1 MAVCVVYGGIR
12 VCVVYGGIRVC
23 VVYGGIRLYRCG
35 KIRIERVK

>member
-1 MAVCVVYGGIR
+1 MA